1 MSERHAKAGNQEHS
15 LSHSFTHFLTHSV
28 TLSRHAEQLLFSFL
42 CSKVTVLG
50 EDDIQC
56 LFYSITH
63 HTCPIKLGEIHFHF
77 LPMPQNP

>member
-50 EDDIQC
+50 
-56 LFYSITH
+56 T
-63 HTCPIKLGEIHFHF
+63 
-77 LPMPQNP
+77 QNKAISQDHRDWSR

>member
-15 LSHSFTHFLTHSV
+15 LSHSFTHFLTHSF

-50 EDDIQC
+50 EDGNAF
-56 LFYSITH
+56 FYSITH

>member
-15 LSHSFTHFLTHSV
+15 LSHSFTHFLPHSV

-42 CSKVTVLG
+42 CSKVAVLG
-50 EDDIQC
+50 EDGNAF
-56 LFYSITH
+56 FYSITH
-63 HTCPIKLGEIHFHF
+63 PIKLGEIHFHF